1 VQRIVVVGCSGSG
14 KTTLARHLARA
25 LGLAHIELDS
35 IYHQANWTSLP
46 ADVFPERVAARVE
59 AASGWIA
66 DGNYDLVGEW
76 LQQRADTIV
85 WLDLPRALVMRRVVA
100 RTLRR
105 FVTREEL
112 WNGNRE
118 PLSNLYHWDPER
130 NVIRWAWTSH
140 PRQRAR
146 YERRSQ
152 DGTWAHA
159 EVIRLRTPADVTRF
173 ERRCAARRDGA

>member
-76 LQQRADTIV
+76 LQQ
-85 WLDLPRALVMRRVVA
+85 LFPDL
-100 RTLRR
+100 
-105 FVTREEL
+105 
-112 WNGNRE
+112 
-118 PLSNLYHWDPER
+118 H
-130 NVIRWAWTSH
+130 
-140 PRQRAR
+140 
-146 YERRSQ
+146 
-152 DGTWAHA
+152 
-159 EVIRLRTPADVTRF
+159 
-173 ERRCAARRDGA
+173 ARRLEPW